1 MHAPVR
7 VTYLESGAH
16 RAEAA
21 KQAPV
26 KSRERTWPWIAIIVG
41 VVVLSSGKA
50 AWEQLRK
57 GASPIIPILSGLFVC
72 VIVAGWFFLF
82 QRLFGA
88 RKTKQEYY
96 DKLYRQQTGKAE
108 TKVVCEF
115 GEVGFLITTDGGVAS
130 HFPWPTV
137 VRIVERDS
145 GLLIFTGPE
154 LFHWF
159 PRAAFSST
167 ADFSA
172 VLALIADKVP
182 NFERPRASA

>member
-16 RAEAA
+16 LAEAA
-21 KQAPV
+21 RQAPI
-26 KSRERTWPWIAIIVG
+26 KSRERTWLWVT
-41 VVVLSSGKA
+41 VVVGILVLSMGKV
-50 AWEQLRK
+50 AWEESRK
-57 GASPIIPILSGLFVC
+57 GVSIKILIFSTLFVC
-72 VIVAGWFFLF
+72 VIGAGWFFLF

-88 RKTKQEYY
+88 KKPNQNYY
-96 DKLYRQQTGKAE
+96 DKLYRQQTGKDE

-137 VRIVERDS
+137 VRVAERES

-172 VLALIADKVP
+172 VVALIADKVP
-182 NFERPRASA
+182 NFERPRAST